1 MPKARQTRLRA
12 GVARA
17 NITPSVGIELVGFAG
32 RGPSIGLGD
41 ELYATALVLA
51 DGRERV
57 AILHLDL
64 IGLDAGWSRRACDLI
79 AKRGRLPAENILL
92 CCTHTHY
99 GPSVRGFDDDPNS
112 SPEAAYMAE
121 LRFKLAGAVQEA
133 CTKLAPVTARVAH
146 GFSDIGINRRERLP
160 DGRIILGRN
169 PTGPIDRE
177 VILVRLDRSNG
188 APLCCLLNF
197 ATHAVSQTH
206 KGRLISADF
215 PGYAREVVESL
226 TGATCLYVQGACG
239 NINSAIMQEGLD
251 SPRTL
256 GKRLGAAAVQAFE
269 TAELVEASPLGV
281 ARKEAKLPAKT
292 YASVAKAQAAVDALQ
307 AEHDAVVAQGGNRGR
322 LFWAQLRLGRA
333 KASLESLRTGK
344 PLPPVL
350 APIWGVALGDVG
362 IATGPGEIFCE
373 IGMAVKQARV
383 FPHTLYVSN
392 TNGSIGYVPVPEAY
406 PEGGYEV
413 ESASRVGPG
422 AAELVTR
429 TAIAMLRRVRSRA
442 RRKGG

>member
-17 NITPSVGIELVGFAG
+17 NITPSVGIDLVGFAG
-32 RGPSIGLGD
+32 RGPSVGIGD

-57 AILHLDL
+57 AVLHLDL
-64 IGLDAGWSRRACDLI
+64 IGLDAVWSRRACELI
-79 AKRGRLPAENILL
+79 AKRGRLPADNILL

-99 GPSVRGFDDDPNS
+99 GPSVRGYDDDPNS

-121 LRFKLAGAVQEA
+121 LRFKLAGVVQEA
-133 CTKLAPVTARVAH
+133 CTTLAPVTARVAH
-146 GFSDIGINRRERLP
+146 GSSDIGINRRERLP

-177 VILVRLDRSNG
+177 VILLRLDRPSG
-188 APLCCLLNF
+188 EPLCCLLNF

-226 TGATCLYVQGACG
+226 TGATCLYLQGACG
-239 NINSAIMQEGLD
+239 NINSVIMQEGLD

-256 GKRLGAAAVQAFE
+256 GKRLGPAAVQAFE
-269 TAELVEASPLGV
+269 TAEPVQAAPLGV
-281 ARKEAKLPAKT
+281 AHKEAKLPAKT
-292 YASVAKAQAAVDALQ
+292 YASVAQAQAAVDALQ
-307 AEHDAVVAQGGNRGR
+307 AEHDAVVAQGGNKGR
-322 LFWAQLRLGRA
+322 LFWAQLRLDRA
-333 KASLESLRTGK
+333 KNSLESLRTGK
-344 PLPPVL
+344 SLPPVL
-350 APIWGVALGDVG
+350 APVWGVALGDVG

-373 IGMAVKQARV
+373 IGMAVKGAGV
-383 FPHTLYVSN
+383 FPHTMYASN

-413 ESASRVGPG
+413 DSASRVGPG
-422 AAELVTR
+422 AAELVTT
-429 TAIAMLRRVRSRA
+429 TAIAMLRRARSQA